1 MTFSIIFII
10 NINSSYKLYNNT
22 TTTTT
27 TTTTSSNNNNNNDIN
42 NKVYTPISERD
53 IIASSQLKNINV
65 SSVVFIVLLCK
76 DKKRNYILFY
86 VVIIVN

>member
-1 MTFSIIFII
+1 MTFSITFII

-22 TTTTT
+22 TTATTT
-27 TTTTSSNNNNNNDIN
+27 SNNNNNIDFN

-76 DKKRNYILFY
+76 DKKRDYILFY
-86 VVIIVN
+86 VVMVVN